1 MKGKKVIALLLAL
14 ALLLGCAAC
23 GNSGDSQSSS
33 QQSSSSSDP
42 SSESESASESESDP
56 SSAADADPYGPM
68 PERIT
73 MTIGRSED
81 ANVTYLPGENSL
93 DNYVVRHMSETLNI
107 DYKHAFS
114 VSGDE
119 LTNKVALTI
128 AGGDLPD
135 AMTVNESQLRQLVA
149 ADLVEDLTDEMNTYM
164 SDSLRELYETTDGYA
179 LKSAT
184 FDGKIMGIPNVNAGE
199 DAIPMLYIRQD
210 WLKECNLEA
219 PKTME
224 DVVNIAKTF
233 KEKQMGGENTCGLL
247 VQQEIVTVG
256 NSMYGLD
263 AAFGLYDSY
272 PELWYTRDDGTLAYG
287 SVEPQTKEA
296 LGAIRKMVEDGIIEP
311 DFAVRD
317 SDKCNELV
325 TSGKAGIFF
334 ACWWNL
340 NWPLFDMTK
349 EDPSIEWDCY
359 IAPLDADGKY
369 NTHMMSPTTSY
380 LVVRKGYEWPEA
392 VVKTVNMQVDIDAE
406 QAYSI
411 KPDKTASFSWT
422 MMPFSLLLTGYDVR
436 QEGGLRTLAIA
447 HGEMDES
454 EYKPGEKI
462 VIDDPDLYEV
472 SQYKA
477 IQVFEES
484 GYNALFENNLNSS
497 YAFWKPCY
505 IMGLAQE
512 NTNHKLGATYSYSP
526 TMESKWATLQK
537 MEAETFLQIL
547 TGEKPVDEF
556 DNFVSQWKSLGGDTI
571 TQELTEMIGG

>member
-1 MKGKKVIALLLAL
+1 MKGKKIIALLLAI
-14 ALLLGCAAC
+14 ALLLGCTAC
-23 GNSGDSQSSS
+23 GNQDGG
-33 QQSSSSSDP
+33 SSSSRTSSAADP
-42 SSESESASESESDP
+42 SSEESSSESGA
-56 SSAADADPYGPM
+56 SSAQTADADPYGPM
-68 PERIT
+68 PERVT
-73 MTIGRSED
+73 LTIGRSED
-81 ANVTYLPGENSL
+81 ANVSYQSGENSL
-93 DNYVVRHMSETLNI
+93 DNYVVRYMSESLNI
-107 DYKHAFS
+107 DYQHAFS

-119 LTNKVALTI
+119 FTNKVALTI

-135 AMTVNESQLRQLVA
+135 TMTVNESQLRQLVA
-149 ADLVEDLTDEMNTYM
+149 AGLIEDMTDVMNTYM

-184 FDGKIMGIPNVNAGE
+184 FDGRIMAVPNVNAGE

-224 DVVNIAKTF
+224 DVINIAKTF

-263 AAFGLYDSY
+263 AVFGLHDSF

-296 LGAIRKMVEDGIIEP
+296 LADIRQMVADGIIEP

-349 EDPSIEWDCY
+349 EDPNVEWESY
-359 IAPLDADGKY
+359 IVPLDGNEKY

-380 LVVRKGYEWPEA
+380 QVVRKGYEWPEA
-392 VVKTVNMQVDIDAE
+392 VVKTANMQVDID
-406 QAYSI
+406 QDQGNSI
-411 KPDKTASFSWT
+411 KPDKMASFSWT
-422 MMPFSLLLTGYDVR
+422 MMPFSLLLTGYNTR
-436 QEGGLRTLAIA
+436 QDNAIRALAIA
-447 HGEMDES
+447 NGEMDEAD
-454 EYKPGEKI
+454 YKPSEKSI
-462 VIDDPDLYEV
+462 VDDPDLFAV
-472 SQYKA
+472 SQYNA
-477 IQVFEES
+477 IKTFQEGS
-484 GYNALFENNLNSS
+484 YSALFENNLNSG
-497 YAFWKPCY
+497 YAFWKPLY
-505 IMGLAQE
+505 VMALAQD
-512 NTNHKLGATYSYSP
+512 NTNHKMGATYSYSP

-537 MEAETFLQIL
+537 LEAETFLQII

-556 DNFVSQWKSLGGDTI
+556 DNFVNQWKSLGGDTI
-571 TQELTEMIGG
+571 TEELTEMINS